1 MYHTV
6 AMEYENG
13 HDPGTVL
20 MDGIF
25 QRLIELGMVIGQDT
39 VSGDVDA
46 YIHFLEKQKIRTACR
61 NGCLRI
67 CALRTL
73 SGKSCLPPAISKTGR
88 VSSGF
93 RFYNSSDLPDNSADR
108 L

>member
-46 YIHFLEKQKIRTACR
+46 YIHFLEKQEIRTACR

-67 CALRTL
+67 LC
-73 SGKSCLPPAISKTGR
+73 
-88 VSSGF
+88 SSHTIWKILLTARHFKNWPGIF
-93 RFYNSSDLPDNSADR
+93 GIPVL
-108 L
+108 